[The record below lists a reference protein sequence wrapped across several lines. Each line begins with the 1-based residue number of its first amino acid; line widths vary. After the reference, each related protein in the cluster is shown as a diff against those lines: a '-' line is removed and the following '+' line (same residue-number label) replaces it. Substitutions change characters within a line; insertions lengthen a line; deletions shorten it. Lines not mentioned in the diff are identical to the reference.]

1 MSQKYDVKTE
11 WEKTKEQ
18 LVKFGKEASELV
30 KKGEVELVKLT
41 KQSKIHL
48 DATTASLKKEKLYY
62 YIGKEYVKLK
72 DPSSP
77 SPILKQLLDEYKSVD
92 QEQKSLQTKLK
103 RKSSTDTVKKATKK
117 KAPQKL

>member
-18 LVKFGKEASELV
+18 LLKFGKEASVLV

-62 YIGKEYVKLK
+62 QIGKEYVKLK
-72 DPSSP
+72 DPTAP
-77 SPILKQLLDEYKSVD
+77 SPFLKQLLDEYKSVD

-103 RKSSTDTVKKATKK
+103 RKSTSDAVKKTVKK
-117 KAPQKL
+117 KAPQKS